1 MSKLQYLKVNLKMS
15 KSYPVKFGIACFPYG
30 DYTKAAEN
38 FVINSKLI
46 PQMATVVFFISINVG
61 IKFP

>member
-1 MSKLQYLKVNLKMS
+1 MS
-15 KSYPVKFGIACFPYG
+15 KSYPIKFGIACFPYG

-46 PQMATVVFFISINVG
+46 PQMATVVSFISINVG